1 MGAVLNNIARGNTM
15 KRMLILFLLI
25 GIAGCGSDAET
36 ENTNTPTAK
45 TDALY
50 ENTPTGLLKKIY
62 ALAQA
67 EDYEKLQECIFP
79 HSVQDLPDMM
89 LQGIKEQKTGGDAAY
104 SHKALKLLIDNHL
117 DKLEPAS
124 GKALE
129 YCERENQGG
138 FGQDKRVKEIAK
150 TRPQDITMFT
160 YERVNILI
168 IKFEGDHKLLFWER
182 LTHLSGESRRDKYPE
197 PTDNAKESTTNR
209 PQEAV
214 PGTTTKSSPATT
226 ETSNP

>member
-1 MGAVLNNIARGNTM
+1 
-15 KRMLILFLLI
+15 
-25 GIAGCGSDAET
+25 
-36 ENTNTPTAK
+36 
-45 TDALY
+45 
-50 ENTPTGLLKKIY
+50 LLKKIY

-168 IKFEGDHKLLFWER
+168 IKFEGDHKLLFWES